1 MDMLREISRW
11 SHVVFGF
18 VGLVAFWFPV
28 FAKKGGRLH
37 VRAGKVFTACGYG
50 VTASAF
56 LSCGL
61 LTRKFLGQ
69 GLSLREQPEAF
80 SFLFLLAY
88 LAIVTFASIRQ
99 GVRVVETK
107 KNPAAIATAA
117 HLATGWASIFGSFAL
132 LAFALI
138 FRSSQT
144 PLLLGLSPIGV
155 LVGRSILRYA
165 SHPPQTPREWFYEH
179 MGALLGAG
187 IAFHTAFAVFGAQR
201 MFGFETQGFWAFV
214 PWFLPAAV
222 GVPVSFLWERRY
234 RRRFGDLA
242 PAAEAVA

>member
-1 MDMLREISRW
+1 MDWLREISRW

-18 VGLVAFWFPV
+18 VGLAAFWFPV

-37 VRAGKVFTACGYG
+37 VRAGKVFAICGYG
-50 VTASAF
+50 VTASAV

-61 LTRKFLGQ
+61 LIRMFVERGTSIG
-69 GLSLREQPEAF
+69 GNPERF
-80 SFLFLLAY
+80 GFLFLLAY
-88 LAIVTFASIRQ
+88 LAIVTYASIRQ

-107 KNPAAIATAA
+107 KAPSEIATPV
-117 HLATGWASIFGSFAL
+117 HLATGWAAILGSLSLLVFAL
-132 LAFALI
+132 V

-165 SHPPQTPREWFYEH
+165 NRPPESPREWFYEH

-201 MFGFETQGFWAFV
+201 LFGFETQGFWAFV

-222 GVPVSFLWERRY
+222 GVPASILWEKKY